1 MTPEQALEDLTR
13 KGLLRELHALPDNR
27 GRLVIDGETWLN
39 FSSNDY
45 LDLGHHPALIAA
57 SVHAV
62 EELGCTA
69 AGSRLVSGH
78 LDLHARFEE
87 QAAALLGTE
96 TALLFGSG
104 FLTNLGAV
112 PALAG
117 DKATIFCDRLNH
129 ASLIDGIRMSGLK
142 WHRYRH
148 NDTDHLDELL
158 AKHPAAD
165 GETRLV
171 ISDSVFSMDGD
182 VAPLAE
188 IAAVARRHGALLMID
203 ESHAIGVM
211 GPNGAGLCAELGLKP
226 DAITCGMGKAFGGY
240 GGFVATSKTLAAL
253 IVNRARSFIYSTG
266 LPPACVGAGI
276 AALDMFAATKGALG
290 QDAMARAERMHGL
303 LAGAG
308 FEMPP
313 FASPIL
319 PVMVGDNHA
328 AQEFQRRLAARRILC
343 SAIRPPTVPPGTAR
357 LRLTVTR
364 AHTEAD
370 LLAARDAFAE
380 VARELGLLP

>member
-1 MTPEQALEDLTR
+1 MTPEEALDDLTR
-13 KGLLRELHALPDNR
+13 RGLLRSLKPLPDNR
-27 GRLVIDGETWLN
+27 GRLVVDGETWLN
-39 FSSNDY
+39 FCSNDY
-45 LDLGHHPALIAA
+45 LDLGHHPALAAA
-57 SVHAV
+57 SVAAV
-62 EELGCTA
+62 ERLGCSA

-78 LDLHARFEE
+78 LDLHAEFEAR
-87 QAAALLGTE
+87 AAAFLGFE
-96 TALLFGSG
+96 AALLFGSG
-104 FLTNLGAV
+104 FLANLGTV

-117 DKATIFCDRLNH
+117 ETATIFCDRLNH
-129 ASLIDGIRMSGLK
+129 ASLIDGIRMSGMK

-148 NDTDHLDELL
+148 NDPTHLDELL
-158 AKHPAAD
+158 RKHPAAE

-171 ISDSVFSMDGD
+171 ITDSIFSMDGD
-182 VAPLAE
+182 AAPLA
-188 IAAVARRHGALLMID
+188 AVAETAKRHGALLLVD

-211 GPNGAGLCAELGLKP
+211 GPSGKGLCAEFGLAP

-266 LPPACVGAGI
+266 LPPACVAAGI
-276 AALDMFAATKGALG
+276 AAFELFETEDFGRE
-290 QDAMARAERMHGL
+290 AMDKARRMHAL
-303 LAGAG
+303 LAEAG

-319 PVMVGDNHA
+319 PVMVGDNHLAQDFA
-328 AQEFQRRLAARRILC
+328 ARLAARRILC

-370 LLAARDAFAE
+370 MLTARDAFAA
-380 VARELGLLP
+380 VARELGLLG

>member
-1 MTPEQALEDLTR
+1 MTPDQALDDLER
-13 KGLLRELHALPDNR
+13 RGLLRSLKPLPDNR
-27 GRLVIDGETWLN
+27 GRLVIDGEIWLN

-57 SVHAV
+57 SVRAV
-62 EELGCTA
+62 EDLGCSS

-78 LDLHARFEE
+78 LDLHAEFE
-87 QAAALLGTE
+87 AAAARLIGTE
-96 TALLFGSG
+96 SALLFGSG
-104 FLTNLGAV
+104 FLVNLGVV
-112 PALAG
+112 PALVG
-117 DKATIFCDRLNH
+117 EHGTIFCDRLNH
-129 ASLIDGIRMSGLK
+129 ASLIDGIRMSGAK

-148 NDTDHLDELL
+148 NDTAHLDELL
-158 AKHPAAD
+158 TKHPAEN

-171 ISDSVFSMDGD
+171 ISDSIFSMDGD
-182 VAPLAE
+182 IAPLAA
-188 IAAVARRHGALLMID
+188 IAEVAKRHNALLLID

-276 AALDMFAATKGALG
+276 AALDMFAATKGTLG
-290 QDAMARAERMHGL
+290 ADAMARAKRMHGL
-303 LAGAG
+303 LADAG
-308 FEMPP
+308 FPMPE

-319 PVMVGDNHA
+319 PVMVGDNHV
-328 AQEFQRRLAARRILC
+328 AQEFAKRLAARRILC

-364 AHTEAD
+364 AHEDAD
-370 LLAARDAFAE
+370 LLAAVQAFAE
-380 VARELGLLP
+380 VGRDLGVLK

>member
-1 MTPEQALEDLTR
+1 MTPDQALDDLER
-13 KGLLRELHALPDNR
+13 RGLLRSLKPLPDNR

-62 EELGCTA
+62 EALGCSS

-78 LDLHARFEE
+78 LELHAEFE
-87 QAAALLGTE
+87 AAAADLIGTE
-96 TALLFGSG
+96 AALLFGSG
-104 FLTNLGAV
+104 FLTNLGVV
-112 PALAG
+112 PALVG
-117 DKATIFCDRLNH
+117 DHGTIFCDRLNH
-129 ASLIDGIRMSGLK
+129 ASLIDGIRMSGAK

-148 NDTDHLDELL
+148 NDTAHLDDLL
-158 AKHPAAD
+158 AKHPAVD
-165 GETRLV
+165 GAPRLV
-171 ISDSVFSMDGD
+171 ISDSIFSMDGD
-182 VAPLAE
+182 IAPLAE
-188 IAAVARRHGALLMID
+188 IAAVAKRHGALLLID
-203 ESHAIGVM
+203 ESHAIGVI

-276 AALDMFAATKGALG
+276 AALDMFVATKGALG
-290 QDAMARAERMHGL
+290 ADVMARSRRMHGL
-303 LAGAG
+303 LADAG
-308 FEMPP
+308 FPMPE
-313 FASPIL
+313 FSSPIL
-319 PVMVGDNHA
+319 PVMVGDNHV
-328 AQEFQRRLAARRILC
+328 AQAFAQRLAARRILC

-364 AHTEAD
+364 GHEDAD
-370 LLAARDAFAE
+370 LLAAVDAFAE
-380 VARELGLLP
+380 VGRDLGVLK

>member
-1 MTPEQALEDLTR
+1 MTPDQALDDLER
-13 KGLLRELHALPDNR
+13 RGLLRSLKPLPDNR

-57 SVHAV
+57 SVRAV
-62 EELGCTA
+62 EALGCSS

-78 LDLHARFEE
+78 LDLHAEFEAA
-87 QAAALLGTE
+87 AAALIGTE

-104 FLTNLGAV
+104 FLVNLGTV
-112 PALAG
+112 PALIG
-117 DKATIFCDRLNH
+117 EHGTIFCDRLNH
-129 ASLIDGIRMSGLK
+129 ASLIDGIRMSGAK

-148 NDTDHLDELL
+148 NDTAHLDDLL
-158 AKHPAAD
+158 TKHPAEN

-171 ISDSVFSMDGD
+171 ISDSIFSMDGD
-182 VAPLAE
+182 IAPLAE
-188 IAAVARRHGALLMID
+188 IAAIAKRHDALLLID

-226 DAITCGMGKAFGGY
+226 DAITCGMGKSFGGY
-240 GGFVATSKTLAAL
+240 GGFVATTKTLAAL

-276 AALDMFAATKGALG
+276 AALDMFAATEGVLGAEV
-290 QDAMARAERMHGL
+290 MAKARRMHGL
-303 LAGAG
+303 LAEAG
-308 FEMPP
+308 FPMPE
-313 FASPIL
+313 FSSPIL
-319 PVMVGDNHA
+319 PVMVGDNHVAQTFA
-328 AQEFQRRLAARRILC
+328 ARLAARRILC

-364 AHTEAD
+364 AHEDAD
-370 LLAARDAFAE
+370 LLAAVQAFAE
-380 VARELGLLP
+380 VGRDLGVLK